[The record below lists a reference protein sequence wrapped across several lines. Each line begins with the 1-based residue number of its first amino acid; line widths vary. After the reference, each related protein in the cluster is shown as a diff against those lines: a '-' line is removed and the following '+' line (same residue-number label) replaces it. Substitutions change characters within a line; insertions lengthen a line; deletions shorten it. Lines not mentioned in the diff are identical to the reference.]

1 MHETTATP
9 SGLAITANGSTRYA
23 TVVACG
29 NLDRGTAPQ
38 LEACLGRL
46 RPLGCSRLVLDL
58 GAVACVDAAG
68 LAVLLHAAKG
78 ARRHGEEVIL
88 RRGNRR
94 LLLLLEIT
102 QLALAFSI
110 EPSVDQVA

>member
-9 SGLAITANGSTRYA
+9 SGLAITADGDTRDA

-29 NLDRGTAPQ
+29 NLDRGTAGQ

-46 RPLGCSRLVLDL
+46 RLLGCRRLVLDL
-58 GAVACVDAAG
+58 GAVPCVDSAG

-78 ARRHGEEVIL
+78 ARRHGDEVVL
-88 RRGNRR
+88 RRANRH
-94 LLLLLEIT
+94 LLRLLEIT
-102 QLALAFSI
+102 QLGLAFSI
-110 EPSVDQVA
+110 EPSIEQVA